1 VNVRRWVGPAFLVL
15 GLALV
20 VAAVATGA
28 AQLELVVFLPV
39 FVGGASALFLGG
51 IALVFV
57 GLLLLPFTFGMEFEL
72 VAHDAP
78 ATSEP
83 TASKSGGVI
92 LVGPIPFFFG
102 AWKSPSKVSWWIAAG
117 IGAAMVVAVLVLAT
131 QLR

>member
-57 GLLLLPFTFGMEFEL
+57 GLWLLPFTFGMEFEL

-83 TASKSGGVI
+83 TTSNSGGVI